1 MKRQRSRLFTTLVIS
16 FILVGVLP
24 VLAAGALISEQSGRL
39 FMQSAMPESG
49 EAAEIMSNALAV
61 RLREYRMITDAL
73 ASLEPAVRWAKSG
86 ENAAEMR
93 ELIRKH
99 ATEVWN
105 RNMER
110 VYIHLFSKSGGQ
122 RLSTGSIP
130 NLYNLSTYGSY
141 GIFRKAAE
149 FPGETVAFANH
160 FSNHNG
166 EKICLSLCRALV
178 EEGEVAGFVVVDVL
192 RQDLMNLLR
201 STQPA
206 STELTLLL
214 DERGM
219 VVLSSESEEMEGK
232 LLQDA
237 RCLQKL
243 SALGAEGQ
251 MLFGENSLCSCL
263 GLWPG
268 SLWLFNTVT
277 FFSLQRN
284 AEMIAAVTLSV
295 GLVAVLAAAALGTLL
310 ACRVGQPVQRL
321 IQVFE
326 YTKKGDFDHRFALRK
341 GDWREI
347 EQLATHYNDM
357 VEEVNR
363 LMENNLEKQRRLNIA
378 ELNALESQIKP
389 HFFYNILNDIKSL
402 SKLGRCEDISR
413 LVVAFGK
420 VLRGSMAGGE
430 EYTDIAADLEW
441 IESYLEMQNIR
452 HDYTIHRRI
461 EAQPDILEEEIPRF
475 ILQPIVENAVVHGL
489 EKRERGFILI
499 RAWGEGEDLFFEI
512 TDNGT
517 GFEPHGGGSVPESRE
532 TGSLHHGIGLANI
545 DRRLQLAYG
554 EGYGITVRS
563 RLQYYTQVTIKLR
576 RKPGKIM

>member
-1 MKRQRSRLFTTLVIS
+1 MKRQRSRLFVTLVLS

-24 VLAAGALISEQSGRL
+24 VLAAGSLIAERSGRL
-39 FMQSAMPESG
+39 FMQSAMPENG
-49 EAAEIMSNALAV
+49 EAAEIMGNALAV
-61 RLREYRMITDAL
+61 RLREYRVITDAL
-73 ASLEPAVRWAKSG
+73 AGLEPAVRWARSG
-86 ENAAEMR
+86 ENAADMR
-93 ELIRKH
+93 EIIRQH
-99 ATEVWN
+99 ASEVWN

-110 VYIHLFSKSGGQ
+110 VYIHLFSRSGGQ
-122 RLSTGSIP
+122 RLSTGSVP
-130 NLYNLSTYGSY
+130 HLYNLSTYGSY

-149 FPGETVAFANH
+149 SPGETVAFANH
-160 FSNHNG
+160 FFNHNG

-178 EEGEVAGFVVVDVL
+178 EEGEVAGFVVVDIL
-192 RQDLMNLLR
+192 RQDLLNLLR

-206 STELTLLL
+206 STEVTLLL

-237 RCLQKL
+237 RYLEALQ
-243 SALGAEGQ
+243 ALGGERQ
-251 MLFGENSLCSCL
+251 MRAGENSLCSCL
-263 GLWPG
+263 SLWPG

-284 AEMIAAVTLSV
+284 AEMIAAVTLAV
-295 GLVAVLAAAALGTLL
+295 GLLAIAAAAGLGTLL

-321 IQVFE
+321 IRVFE
-326 YTKKGDFDHRFALRK
+326 HTKKGDFEHRFVLRK
-341 GDWREI
+341 SDYREI
-347 EQLATHYNDM
+347 EVLAAHYNDM
-357 VEEVNR
+357 VEEINR

-420 VLRGSMAGGE
+420 VLRGSMTGGD
-430 EYTDIAADLEW
+430 EYTDVASDLEW

-475 ILQPIVENAVVHGL
+475 ILQPIVENAVIHGL

-499 RAWGEGEDLFFEI
+499 RAWGEKEDLFFEI
-512 TDNGT
+512 TDNGA
-517 GFEPHGGGSVPESRE
+517 GFSPREGGSAENRE
-532 TGSLHHGIGLANI
+532 AGSLHHGIGLANI

-554 EGYGITVRS
+554 EGYGITIRS
-563 RLQYYTQVTIKLR
+563 RLQYYTQVTVKLR
-576 RKPGKIM
+576 RK